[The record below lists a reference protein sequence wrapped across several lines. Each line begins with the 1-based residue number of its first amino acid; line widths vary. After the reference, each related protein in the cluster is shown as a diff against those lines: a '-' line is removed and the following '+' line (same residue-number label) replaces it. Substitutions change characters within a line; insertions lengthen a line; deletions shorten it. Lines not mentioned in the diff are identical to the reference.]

1 MKKIAFETFGCKL
14 NFAET
19 SAIARTFPKSEY
31 QIVDFKEEADIYVI
45 NTCSVTGN
53 AEKKCKQAA
62 NRAKRLN
69 PNAKVSMIG
78 CFSQIKPQVVAAFK
92 EVDLVL
98 GNEDKFNLYNYIEHP
113 ESERSTEVHNIEIL
127 KSKNFM
133 PAYSSNDRTR
143 SFLKIQDGCDY
154 FCTYCSIP
162 QARGLSRSDTI
173 ANTIKVAEEIGRT
186 EAREIILSGVNI
198 GDFGRRN
205 NETFYDFLVEL
216 EKVRGIDRIRI
227 SSVEPELLNE
237 KIIDLVANSTKF
249 QPHFHIPLQSGSDKI
264 LKDMRRKYDVS
275 LYASRVEYIKKRLPN
290 ACIAADVIIGFP
302 TETEVEFMETYNFLR
317 DIEVSYMHVFTYSQ
331 RENTVANKMAVQ
343 VSNREKMDRSE
354 RLHKLSD
361 RKKSLFYTQNFGTV
375 QQVLFE
381 SQNTN
386 GMMSGWTGNYI
397 KVSTPF
403 NQSLVNQIVEIKLD
417 RQDEGGFL
425 Y

>member
-31 QIVDFKEEADIYVI
+31 QIVDIKEEADIYVI

-113 ESERSTEVHNIEIL
+113 ENERSTEVHNIEIL

-237 KIIDLVANSTKF
+237 KIIDLVANSPKF

-275 LYASRVEYIKKRLPN
+275 LYASRVEFIKKRLPN

-403 NQSLVNQIVEIKLD
+403 NQSLVNQIVDIKLD